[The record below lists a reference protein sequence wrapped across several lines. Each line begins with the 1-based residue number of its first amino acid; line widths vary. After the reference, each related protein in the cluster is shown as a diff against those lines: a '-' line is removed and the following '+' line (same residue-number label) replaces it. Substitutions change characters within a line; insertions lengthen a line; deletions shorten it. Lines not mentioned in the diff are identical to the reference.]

1 MNNGTNGVGYQR
13 AVADAAV
20 LASGRAVVV
29 YGANMVSGGTA
40 GVLVLRDGTSTA
52 GTAVVTLT
60 GTISSG
66 VSFDFGGNGVVFPNG
81 CFADKDA
88 NVSAFTVFFEA
99 L

>member
-1 MNNGTNGVGYQR
+1 MNGTNGVGYQR
-13 AVADAAV
+13 AVADAAI
-20 LASGRAVVV
+20 LSSGRAVVV
-29 YGANMVSGGTA
+29 YGINFVSGGTA
-40 GVLVLRDGTSTA
+40 GVMILRNGTSTA
-52 GTAVVTLT
+52 GTAVITLT

-66 VSFDFGGNGVVFPNG
+66 TTFDFGGNGIVFPSG